1 MFSIL
6 PQSFFQF
13 WMWKRFLLLFLI
25 AMLMTKLGV
34 GGQAWGQ
41 QGVVIVYF
49 LSNNVMLGKLR
60 EPDNLA
66 NVLEDL

>member
-1 MFSIL
+1 
-6 PQSFFQF
+6 
-13 WMWKRFLLLFLI
+13 
-25 AMLMTKLGV
+25 MLMTKLGV